1 VTASSEPRFVT
12 DRGKEVAKMIRK
24 INARRLIAAG
34 LLVGVLSAV
43 APTASLA
50 ANGGGGPRPQSTI
63 SR

>member
-1 VTASSEPRFVT
+1 MI

-34 LLVGVLSAV
+34 LLVGALSAV